1 LKKRK
6 EEEDKLVSGEEEK
19 ERNDNQILGICIQHQ
34 KCQTKGALNLLI

>member
-19 ERNDNQILGICIQHQ
+19 ERNEGRGNLG
-34 KCQTKGALNLLI
+34 